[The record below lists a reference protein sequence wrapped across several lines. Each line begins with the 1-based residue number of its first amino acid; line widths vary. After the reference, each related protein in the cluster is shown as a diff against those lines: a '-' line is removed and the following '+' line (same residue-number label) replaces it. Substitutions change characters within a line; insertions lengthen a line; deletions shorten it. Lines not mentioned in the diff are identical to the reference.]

1 MSVATRITAHE
12 LDATSDAI
20 DEGQLQ
26 LELLTLLSLLTPL
39 LVNTL
44 KGRKWDA
51 ETDFDKDKNKSTFWN
66 YDAACDHVKAFY
78 REQHGELFGFTIIN
92 LAF

>member
-51 ETDFDKDKNKSTFWN
+51 ETDFDKDKNKSTF
-66 YDAACDHVKAFY
+66 
-78 REQHGELFGFTIIN
+78 
-92 LAF
+92 